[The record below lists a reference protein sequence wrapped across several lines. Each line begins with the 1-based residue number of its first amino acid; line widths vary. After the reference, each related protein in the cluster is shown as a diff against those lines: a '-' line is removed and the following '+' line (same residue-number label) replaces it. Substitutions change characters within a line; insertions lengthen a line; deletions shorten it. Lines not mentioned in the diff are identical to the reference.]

1 MSVRIN
7 GTTGVT
13 TPNLTATTKVTTA
26 DLANTGNYNGGQLG
40 NRNLVINGAMQV
52 AQRGTSSTTSGYHT
66 LDRFLHGRSGGTR
79 TFSQQTLTAGA
90 PFDLGLRNYMRMLNT
105 TPGSTNTTDY
115 AEVYHKIEAQ
125 DVATSGWNYKSS
137 TSYITISFWVR
148 SSVAGTYTWWMR
160 DEDATSY
167 TYAFNYTLAANTWTK
182 VTHSIPGHSGLVFNN
197 DNGAGLRIQWMAYYG
212 SNYCSASATL
222 NEWSTG
228 SSLPIHD
235 TTWNTTSGATFDIT
249 GVQLEVGDTATPFEH
264 RTHGDVLAACQ
275 RYYYQIGGASQGGDG
290 YQYLA
295 HGFAD
300 NSSRA
305 IHLVPFPQDMRAA
318 PTFVCSQTAGEFYWR
333 AHIGNPT
340 SPTATAIPTLATSS
354 VRMARVDCN
363 SSGFNTVGAG
373 CFFEQK
379 NSVNTFIAFSAEL

>member
-40 NRNLVINGAMQV
+40 NRNLVINGAMRI

-66 LDRFLHGRSGGTR
+66 LDRFLHGKSGGAR
-79 TFSQQTLTAGA
+79 TFSQQTLTTGA

-115 AEVYHKIEAQ
+115 TEVYHKIEAQ

-228 SSLPIHD
+228 ASLPIHD

-249 GVQLEVGDTATPFEH
+249 GIQLEVGDTATPFEH
-264 RTHGDVLAACQ
+264 RSYGQELAKCQ
-275 RYYYQIGGASQGGDG
+275 RYYERIQAVGSSGYIGFSAGTIYGSGTYLGHFTAS
-290 YQYLA
+290 
-295 HGFAD
+295 
-300 NSSRA
+300 
-305 IHLVPFPQDMRAA
+305 VPMRATPA
-318 PTFVCSQTAGEFYWR
+318 FSTDALNS
-333 AHIGNPT
+333 T
-340 SPTATAIPTLATSS
+340 SRMSVVSGANTYSISS
-354 VRMARVDCN
+354 VAVTGNNQRLRINAAGAL
-363 SSGFNTVGAG
+363 SGIIGQGAYI
-373 CFFEQK
+373 QVQ
-379 NSVNTFIAFSAEL
+379 NNHHVAFDAEL

>member
-26 DLANTGNYNGGQLG
+26 DLANTGNYNGGQLS
-40 NRNLVINGAMQV
+40 NRNLVINGAMRI
-52 AQRGTSSTTSGYHT
+52 AQRGTSSTALGYYT

-79 TFSQQTLTAGA
+79 TFSQQTLASGT
-90 PFDLGLRNYMRMLNT
+90 PFDLGFRNYMSMTNT
-105 TPGSTNTTDY
+105 TAGSTNTTDY
-115 AEVYHKIEAQ
+115 VEVYHKIEAQ

-197 DNGAGLRIQWMAYYG
+197 DEGAGLRMQWMAYYG

-222 NEWSTG
+222 NAWSTG

-235 TTWNTTSGATFDIT
+235 TTWNTTSGATFDLT

-264 RTHGDVLAACQ
+264 RSYAEELALCQ
-275 RYYYQIGGASQGGDG
+275 RYFETTNANISGNTNNDRVAYIPLNPYNTGNAYGAWFYKVEKRAQPTVTHGGSHWRVYQVAGLLSSSGTGNTDGIGINQMAFYITGVTFNTNQSA
-290 YQYLA
+290 
-295 HGFAD
+295 FAD
-300 NSSRA
+300 YRQYNA
-305 IHLVPFPQDMRAA
+305 I
-318 PTFVCSQTAGEFYWR
+318 TF
-333 AHIGNPT
+333 
-340 SPTATAIPTLATSS
+340 
-354 VRMARVDCN
+354 D
-363 SSGFNTVGAG
+363 
-373 CFFEQK
+373 
-379 NSVNTFIAFSAEL
+379 AEL

>member
-26 DLANTGNYNGGQLG
+26 DLANTGNYNGGQLS
-40 NRNLVINGAMQV
+40 NRNLVINGAMRI
-52 AQRGTSSTTSGYHT
+52 AQRGTSSTALGYYT

-79 TFSQQTLTAGA
+79 TFSQQTLASGT
-90 PFDLGLRNYMRMLNT
+90 PFDLGFRNYMSMTNT
-105 TPGSTNTTDY
+105 TAGSTNTTDY
-115 AEVYHKIEAQ
+115 VEVYHKIEAQ

-197 DNGAGLRIQWMAYYG
+197 DEGAGLRMQWMAYYG

-222 NEWSTG
+222 NAWSTG

-249 GVQLEVGDTATPFEH
+249 GIQLEVGDTATPFEH
-264 RTHGDVLAACQ
+264 KNVGQELLACQ
-275 RYYYQIGGASQGGDG
+275 RYYQQVDRGSGIA
-290 YQYLA
+290 
-295 HGFAD
+295 
-300 NSSRA
+300 
-305 IHLVPFPQDMRAA
+305 PFTTAAYISLPYITTMR
-318 PTFVCSQTAGEFYWR
+318 
-333 AHIGNPT
+333 
-340 SPTATAIPTLATSS
+340 AIPTFGTTGALAIND
-354 VRMARVDCN
+354 ARVNAIQSTAHVTAYNPNISGSFIQLNNFSGLVQN
-363 SSGFNTVGAG
+363 SACLMRGHAG
-373 CFFEQK
+373 
-379 NSVNTFIAFSAEL
+379 TFVTLDAEL